1 MPCPY
6 NIILGRD
13 TALPSPLSSPRVQP
27 WMQKPGF
34 LRKYSIP
41 AFNTDE
47 KPGFFGIYR

>member
-27 WMQKPGF
+27 ELISFPVGLSDWDKQ
-34 LRKYSIP
+34 
-41 AFNTDE
+41 
-47 KPGFFGIYR
+47 